1 MARLTE
7 YIPAGLYSV
16 RQAGK
21 LLNLSITTI
30 RQRLAEGELEHIPLG
45 GPRQNKISS
54 RSMNRMI
61 AERLAADRAHKR
73 KETAP
78 QSVSGHR

>member
-7 YIPAGLYSV
+7 YIPAGLYSA
-16 RQAGK
+16 RQAAK
-21 LLNLSITTI
+21 LLNLSLTTV
-30 RQRLAEGELEHIPLG
+30 RERMASGELERLPLG

-73 KETAP
+73 RETAP
-78 QSVSGHR
+78 QSVSGHK